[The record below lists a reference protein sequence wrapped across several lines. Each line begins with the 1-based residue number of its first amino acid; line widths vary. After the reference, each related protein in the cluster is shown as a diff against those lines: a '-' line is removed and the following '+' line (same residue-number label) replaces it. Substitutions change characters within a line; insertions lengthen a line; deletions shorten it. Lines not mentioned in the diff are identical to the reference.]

1 MQYPVNFSFK
11 IMAIAP
17 QIMVTDASG
26 AMRYYVKQKLFKLKE
41 AVNVFRDK
49 SQSEQLFSI
58 QADRILD
65 FNAKYQITGVDGAE
79 VGSLRRQGMKSIWRA
94 QYDIYDG
101 DTHALSIREES
112 PWKRVFEA
120 LLSDIPIIGF
130 IAVLLLNP
138 AYIVSRTDGTQ
149 LFKLTKKPAFFEG
162 KFELTQLGQSTDDE
176 ERKSLLSLMMMM
188 LLERS
193 RG

>member
-1 MQYPVNFSFK
+1 MQYPVNFTFK

-26 AMRYYVKQKLFKLKE
+26 TMRYYVKQKLFKLKE

-49 SQSEQLFSI
+49 SQSEKLFSI

-65 FNAKYQITGVDGAE
+65 FNAKYQITGTDGAE
-79 VGSLRRQGMKSIWRA
+79 VGSLRRQGMKSIWRTH
-94 QYDIYDG
+94 YDIYDG
-101 DTHALSIREES
+101 ETHALTIREEN
-112 PWKRVFEA
+112 PWKRVLEA
-120 LLSDIPIIGF
+120 VHSDIPVIGF

-138 AYIVSRTDGTQ
+138 AYIISRTDGTK